1 MPVSRS
7 ASSWISRSIST
18 FGRTAPRDLRFF
30 VRNVGDPIAFV
41 ERHVNEGLS
50 DFFRLQAEEAC
61 ADLVLDVTLRER
73 ELAIAEYKAIQN
85 HFSEG

>member
-1 MPVSRS
+1 
-7 ASSWISRSIST
+7 
-18 FGRTAPRDLRFF
+18 

-50 DFFRLQAEEAC
+50 GYFRLQAEAEEAC
-61 ADLVLDVTLRER
+61 ADLVL
-73 ELAIAEYKAIQN
+73 AIAAYKAIQN